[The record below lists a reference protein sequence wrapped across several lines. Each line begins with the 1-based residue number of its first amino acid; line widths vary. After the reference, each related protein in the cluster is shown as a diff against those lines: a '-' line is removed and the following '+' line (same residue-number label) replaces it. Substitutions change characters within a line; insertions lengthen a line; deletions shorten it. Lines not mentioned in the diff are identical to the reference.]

1 MGLSLAQRVAR
12 LPHDVRDAWLNELPT
27 ETLAEITRGE
37 WWWTARPEQIPPEG
51 NELVYLYMAGRG
63 AGKSRS
69 GSEWIVERVLRH
81 PFDRHGVPT
90 EWLVVAD
97 TLADSRTINAE
108 GPSGILNV
116 LNRRGV
122 DHRYKQSPRPMILFP
137 DGAKIYLEGADDP
150 DTGRGYNAAGVLC
163 DEMAK
168 WIKPYETWYEGLM
181 PSLRADLIDDHPRA
195 FVTTTPKPIK
205 LLKEWLER
213 DDGSI
218 HVITGS
224 TFDNATNLSQH
235 VLHELKI
242 RYHGTS
248 LGEQELYGKLLE
260 LSAGG
265 LFKRMD
271 ISNNR
276 VDFMPDDIVATIVGA
291 DPNLTGGDGEDD
303 ADFGIVVVARTRD
316 DHLYVLEDA
325 SVHDTGRAA
334 ALACWRT
341 MARWGADTLAYE
353 ENLGKRYLEE
363 VLRDAYKECVDQGM
377 FPKFSTPSMKKI
389 HAKHGKRTRAEPV
402 AMRNQQGRLHMVG
415 KFEKLE
421 DQMVLFDPESTRE
434 SPDRMDALVHA
445 CLKLMEGEKR
455 QMRVADPGQYELRLD
470 TEFYDLGQFM
480 PR

>member
-1 MGLSLAQRVAR
+1 LPVEILS
-12 LPHDVRDAWLNELPT
+12 
-27 ETLAEITRGE
+27 EINRGE

-51 NELVYLYMAGRG
+51 NELVYLYLAGRG

-69 GSEWIVERVLRH
+69 GSEWIVERVLKH
-81 PFDRHGVPT
+81 PFDRHGIPT

-97 TLADSRTINAE
+97 TLADARTINAD

-116 LNRRGV
+116 LNRRGI

-181 PSLRADLIDDHPRA
+181 PSLRADLVNDHPRA

-205 LLKEWLER
+205 LLQEWLAR

-224 TFDNATNLSQH
+224 TFDNAGNLSQH

-242 RYHGTS
+242 RYHGTA

-265 LFKRMD
+265 LFKRLD
-271 ISNNR
+271 IANNR
-276 VDFMPDDIVATIVGA
+276 VQFTPDDIIATIVGA

-303 ADFGIVVVARTRD
+303 ADFGIVVVARTKD

-325 SVHDTGRAA
+325 SVHETGRTA

-341 MARWGADTLAYE
+341 MARWGADTLVYE

-363 VLRDAYKECVDQGM
+363 VLRDAYQECVKQGM
-377 FPKFSTPSMKKI
+377 FPQYSSPSMAKV

-402 AMRNQQGRLHMVG
+402 AMRNQQGRLHVVG
-415 KFEKLE
+415 KFDKLE

-434 SPDRMDALVHA
+434 SPDRMDAMVHA

-455 QMRVADPGQYELRLD
+455 AMRVADPGKYQLD
-470 TEFYDLGQFM
+470 LNTEFYDLGQFM
-480 PR
+480 PH